1 MIVEDEAVL
10 REELFDRLA
19 RLWPELEI
27 VMQAADGDQALKALA
42 QSVPDIVF
50 LDIRI
55 PGASGIDVARAI
67 DGRCHV
73 VFTTA
78 FETHAVEAFEAGA
91 IDYVLKPFDD
101 TRLART
107 VRRLKTRLAA
117 PAAPLDDLLERLAA
131 QVAPRQHLR
140 WINAS
145 QGREVRLITVEEV
158 CYFQADA
165 KYTRVV
171 TAEGEALIR
180 KPLRDLAEELDPAK
194 FWPIHRATIV
204 NADSIAA
211 VSRNLSG
218 DMVIRLKNRPER
230 LVVSEAH
237 RKLFRQ
243 M

>member
-1 MIVEDEAVL
+1 MIVEDEGVL
-10 REELFDRLA
+10 REELAERLA
-19 RLWPELEI
+19 KLWPELEI
-27 VMQAADGDQALKALA
+27 VTLAADGNQALAALSE
-42 QSVPDIVF
+42 QVPDVIF
-50 LDIRI
+50 LDIRL
-55 PGASGIDVARAI
+55 PGASGLDVARAI
-67 DGRCHV
+67 DGRSHV
-73 VFTTA
+73 VFMTA
-78 FETHAVEAFEAGA
+78 FDAHAVEAFETGA
-91 IDYVLKPFDD
+91 VDYVLKPFDD
-101 TRLART
+101 QRLSRAI
-107 VRRLKTRLAA
+107 RRLKSHLASPA
-117 PAAPLDDLLERLAA
+117 PPLDDLLERLAA

-171 TAEGEALIR
+171 TADGESLIR
-180 KPLRDLAEELDPAK
+180 KSLKELAEELDPAK

-204 NADSIAA
+204 NADTIAA
-211 VSRNLSG
+211 VGRNLSG

-230 LVVSEAH
+230 LTVSEAH